1 MDRVSQ
7 SAHIELRHLRYAI
20 AAADC
25 GSFRQASELLAVR
38 HSVLSRSISQLEH
51 LLGATL
57 FERSSGGVAPT
68 FAGRSVLRIS
78 RMVLEQVGV
87 LAAIARSSGRGEAGH
102 LSIGFCTSISAGN
115 LRTSIVK
122 FKNGAP
128 DIEITT
134 VERSRILLMSAL
146 RNGTLDIV
154 IVPRQKPLSDGVML
168 PIWCERVLVLLP
180 HDHPLAA
187 REMICWTDL
196 RDQTVL
202 LSEHD
207 PDSELEDLLLSKFLT
222 DEHRPK
228 VARRDVS
235 RATIKSLISI
245 GLGISLVMESDVDA
259 SFAGLVYRE
268 IQDGAGS
275 SCISFHAHWREGN
288 VNPALQ
294 RFLELL
300 SERYRSASAFEGRR
314 PRLS

>member
-1 MDRVSQ
+1 MAHVSQ
-7 SAHIELRHLRYAI
+7 SAHIELRQLRYAI
-20 AAADC
+20 AAAAC

-78 RMVLEQVGV
+78 QMLLEQVDV
-87 LAAIARSSGRGEAGH
+87 LAAIARSSGRGEAGR

-115 LRTSIVK
+115 LRASIVD
-122 FKNGAP
+122 FKNVAP
-128 DIEITT
+128 DIAIET

-146 RNGTLDIV
+146 RNGTIDIV
-154 IVPRQKPLSDGVML
+154 IVPRQKPLPDGMIL
-168 PIWCERVLVLLP
+168 PVWSERVLVLLP
-180 HDHPLAA
+180 QDHPLAA
-187 REMICWTDL
+187 REIIDWTDL

-202 LSEHD
+202 LSDHD
-207 PDSELEDLLLSKFLT
+207 PDSELEDLLVSKLLT
-222 DEHRPK
+222 DEYRPK

-235 RATIKSLISI
+235 RAVIKSLISI

-259 SFAGLVYRE
+259 TFAGLVYRE

-275 SCISFHAHWREGN
+275 SRISFHAHWREGN

-300 SERYRSASAFEGRR
+300 TGSYLSSPVGEGRR
-314 PRLS
+314 LRLS